1 MCEAHFLKPDGE
13 RGQSLALKRDPATQV
28 TKAKRDIQL
37 KQGNHLLHN
46 DVFRGCHARS
56 KQVREESLQS
66 RPTSLFTG
74 PVSVLLQQVVSLL
87 QPLWH
92 PRCSECCFEYELSSF
107 LVSRQ
112 QGQCQHKKS
121 GAFSRPCEHS
131 PATTYKGPS
140 SLSCPWQGDLK
151 HTLHL
156 WKDYLSN

>member
-1 MCEAHFLKPDGE
+1 MGKGSGHRECGRLPCSSVLSVVCEAHFLKPDGD
-13 RGQSLALKRDPATQV
+13 RGQLLALKRDPATQV

-87 QPLWH
+87 QPLWL
-92 PRCSECCFEYELSSF
+92 PRCSECYFEE
-107 LVSRQ
+107 
-112 QGQCQHKKS
+112 
-121 GAFSRPCEHS
+121 
-131 PATTYKGPS
+131 
-140 SLSCPWQGDLK
+140 
-151 HTLHL
+151 
-156 WKDYLSN
+156 